1 MKKLLLLLIRGYQ
14 IALSPFFGMHCR
26 FHPTCS
32 EYAREA
38 IEVHGAIKG
47 TGLAL
52 WRLLRCNPWCA
63 GGIDEV
69 PPTRCR
75 RNGGER

>member
-63 GGIDEV
+63 GGIDDV
-69 PPTRCR
+69 PPKR
-75 RNGGER
+75 R

>member
-69 PPTRCR
+69 PPGKR
-75 RNGGER
+75 

>member
-38 IEVHGAIKG
+38 IEVHGAVKG

-69 PPTRCR
+69 PPKR
-75 RNGGER
+75 R

>member
-38 IEVHGAIKG
+38 IEAHGAIKG

-69 PPTRCR
+69 PPKR
-75 RNGGER
+75 R

>member
-38 IEVHGAIKG
+38 IEVHGPIRG

-52 WRLLRCNPWCA
+52 WRILRCNPWCE
-63 GGIDEV
+63 GGVDEV
-69 PPTRCR
+69 PPKKR
-75 RNGGER
+75 

>member
-69 PPTRCR
+69 PPKR
-75 RNGGER
+75 R

>member
-1 MKKLLLLLIRGYQ
+1 MGPATMKKLLLLLIRGYQ

-38 IEVHGAIKG
+38 IEVHGAVKG

-69 PPTRCR
+69 PPKR
-75 RNGGER
+75 R